1 MSQDKT
7 SPAKDAGREYAEIWG
22 EAIHSNRHLRTITVG
37 LGIAVILLIIVV
49 IRIASADPPRPI
61 VVRVDEIGRA
71 EAVAYDVMEAQA
83 DPLDPTTKY
92 FLNRFVYD
100 FYSRRRATVEENWS
114 RSLRFLTTDLA
125 NASFRAES
133 QNIALLAAGAA
144 RDELQVDRVVLRI
157 QANPQEPHSASADF
171 DLVRLV
177 AEGEVDRERWS
188 LSLQFLFLDEI
199 PPDLIV
205 HNPMGI
211 VITYLQGDRAVVT
224 GGPMIEHLKGRERAL
239 AALGWTG
246 REAEWIALVCLH
258 SGVFTRA
265 QFCHYFE
272 AHRSAA
278 RRIVRTLL
286 ERREAVESEWPVVN
300 GGGKSCRISSK
311 PIYRALG
318 IENIRHRRKATV
330 SVLRRRLLSL
340 DFVLEHPGMNWLPT
354 EGEKVEFIEGLGV
367 HSNLIPRRIYYG
379 AVRAQKRYFALKLP
393 VAGGD
398 KTVTFAYVDPGHA
411 TAVEL
416 HSWGAAHGP
425 LWDAIRAKGR
435 RVEVIAIGAELDAV
449 LRADRV
455 LQLWAAAEPGKV
467 AAGLTVKQEIS
478 AISDA
483 IDNRDMEFLAKYG
496 GMGEAGKRYMA
507 LRKLPEAE
515 LAKGVSIDDYSTF
528 RATRFSEPV

>member
-1 MSQDKT
+1 M
-7 SPAKDAGREYAEIWG
+7 R
-22 EAIHSNRHLRTITVG
+22 LR
-37 LGIAVILLIIVV
+37 
-49 IRIASADPPRPI
+49 P
-61 VVRVDEIGRA
+61 
-71 EAVAYDVMEAQA
+71 
-83 DPLDPTTKY
+83 
-92 FLNRFVYD
+92 
-100 FYSRRRATVEENWS
+100 
-114 RSLRFLTTDLA
+114 
-125 NASFRAES
+125 
-133 QNIALLAAGAA
+133 
-144 RDELQVDRVVLRI
+144 
-157 QANPQEPHSASADF
+157 
-171 DLVRLV
+171 
-177 AEGEVDRERWS
+177 
-188 LSLQFLFLDEI
+188 
-199 PPDLIV
+199 
-205 HNPMGI
+205 
-211 VITYLQGDRAVVT
+211 
-224 GGPMIEHLKGRERAL
+224 
-239 AALGWTG
+239 LGWTG

-258 SGVFTRA
+258 SGVFTRP
-265 QFCHYFE
+265 QFCRYFD
-272 AHRSAA
+272 AGRKRAYRFVKA
-278 RRIVRTLL
+278 LIDRG
-286 ERREAVESEWPVVN
+286 EAVESEWPVVN
-300 GGGKSCRISSK
+300 GGGKTCRISSK

-340 DFVLEHPGMNWLPT
+340 DFVLEHPGLNWLPT

-379 AVRAQKRYFALKLP
+379 AVGAQKRYFALKLP

-425 LWDAIRAKGR
+425 LWDAIRAQGR
-435 RVEVIAIGAELDAV
+435 RVEVIAIGAELDMV

-483 IDNRDMEFLAKYG
+483 IDNRDMEFLAQYG

-515 LAKGVSIDDYSTF
+515 LAEGVSIDDYSTY
-528 RATRFSEPV
+528 RASRFADPV